1 MTEKDKLICSDCGH
15 QYRESEI
22 LKAPSPFEPDENI
35 YGCPKCKAIDKAQSV
50 CDEPECWEPSTCGWP
65 DDDGYRRTC
74 GKHVGNN

>member
-35 YGCPKCKAIDKAQSV
+35 YGCPKCKAIDKASLV
-50 CDEPECWEPSTCGWP
+50 CDEPRCWEPSTCGWSGN
-65 DDDGYRRTC
+65 DGYRRTC
-74 GKHVGNN
+74 GKHARWR